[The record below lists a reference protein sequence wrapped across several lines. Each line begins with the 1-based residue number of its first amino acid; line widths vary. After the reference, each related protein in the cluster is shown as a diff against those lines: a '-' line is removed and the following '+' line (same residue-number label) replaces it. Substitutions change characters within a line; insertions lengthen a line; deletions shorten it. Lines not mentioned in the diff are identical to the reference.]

1 MPPPVCCGFCSSRV
15 QCLGLPEAIFESNL
29 RVSAMAKQSRPR
41 GGEQETAPDSRR
53 DIVIL
58 EDSEVAESNPEQGL
72 EATPPRGSEISVEEG
87 RELSLLEK
95 GETDPKLRA
104 QELGVGWD
112 TAGRSSAGKTPMGW
126 LVLIGVL
133 LVVLGGWSAI
143 TLSRGEINL
152 KGQEAESSRKKE
164 KEARETASALAL
176 IERLERAVSGYLSAS
191 TVEEKSSYVRHRERV
206 LPLMRDHYR
215 RHELLGEEFESI
227 EDLRAAEVE
236 NYPFFGV
243 DVKVA
248 GKTDVKLLLI
258 EDCEDGE
265 LRFDWESEVS
275 YQPMAISDYVG
286 KKPTDVMEFRVY
298 AELDSF
304 YSYEFSDQD
313 RYKSIKL
320 TFRDEDEFL
329 FGYVERGSMQERGLT
344 AILEGKENEFPLLL
358 RLRFLPDTRSRR
370 SVLIEEV
377 LATSWVLVRKR

>member
-1 MPPPVCCGFCSSRV
+1 MPEGS
-15 QCLGLPEAIFESNL
+15 FERKL
-29 RVSAMAKQSRPR
+29 LVSAMAKQNRPR
-41 GGEQETAPDSRR
+41 GGEQESAPDPRR
-53 DIVIL
+53 DVVL
-58 EDSEVAESNPEQGL
+58 LRDSEVSENEPEQEL
-72 EATPPRGSEISVEEG
+72 EAVPSRGSEVPVDEG

-95 GETDPKLRA
+95 READPKFRA

-112 TAGRSSAGKTPMGW
+112 TAGRSSAGNTPMGW

-133 LVVLGGWSAI
+133 LVVLGGWSVM

-176 IERLERAVSGYLSAS
+176 FERLERAVSGYLSAS
-191 TVEEKSSYVRHRERV
+191 TVEEKSNYVRHRARV

-215 RHELLGEEFESI
+215 RHELRGEEFESI

-248 GKTDVKLLLI
+248 GKADSKLLLI

-275 YQPMAISDYVG
+275 YQPMAISDYVE
-286 KKPTDVMEFRVY
+286 KKPTGVMEFRVY

-313 RYKSIKL
+313 RYRSIKL

-329 FGYVERGSMQERGLT
+329 FGYVERGSVKERGLT
-344 AILEGKENEFPLLL
+344 AILEGKEKEFPLLL

-377 LATSWVLVRKR
+377 LATSWVRVKAR